1 MFWSCSICGMLVREQ
16 LRT

>member
-16 LRT
+16 SKT